1 MKRANAIS
9 AVEGPCKVFGIETEQ
24 GFSEELIDKLCPSG
38 NEIELTYLQIYLDR
52 IFRIAVDE
60 KKEGAP
66 SCIFKRVADQSQA
79 VFLTCSDSSLM
90 NRSEKWI
97 IRIQEWL
104 S

>member
-9 AVEGPCKVFGIETEQ
+9 AVEGPCKVFGIETET
-24 GFSEELIDKLCPSG
+24 GFSEELIDKLCPAG

-66 SCIFKRVADQSQA
+66 TVILKRITDQS
-79 VFLTCSDSSLM
+79 
-90 NRSEKWI
+90 R
-97 IRIQEWL
+97 
-104 S
+104 